1 LTLVF
6 SNIEKECIIYV
17 GEKMKKII
25 IIFIVIVLVVF
36 FSIFFLVSNN
46 NKYSSNIEKEIKN
59 NYDLK
64 DDIIYLNK
72 SNLYYI
78 ILTNKNLIVLDNEY
92 QEVFKEEKEKINEL
106 EEDYEI
112 VYRLNQVMYEIKKVS
127 DNEIIY
133 KYYDIYTNDLIDA
146 VKVGG

>member
-1 LTLVF
+1 
-6 SNIEKECIIYV
+6 
-17 GEKMKKII
+17 MKKII
-25 IIFIVIVLVVF
+25 IIFVIGVVSIF
-36 FSIFFLVSNN
+36 FSIFFVVSRND
-46 NKYSSNIEKEIKN
+46 KYINNIEKEVRN
-59 NYDLK
+59 NYKLK